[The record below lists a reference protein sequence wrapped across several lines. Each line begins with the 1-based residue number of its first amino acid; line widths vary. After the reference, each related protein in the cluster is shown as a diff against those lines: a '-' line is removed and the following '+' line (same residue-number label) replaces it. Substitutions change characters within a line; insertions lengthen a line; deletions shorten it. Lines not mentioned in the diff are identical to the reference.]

1 MALLPDTSNAPNGT
15 TIQVSTQETYPNKT
29 YKMRIEEKRIE
40 GTITDELDAVRQAV
54 YKILNTERYRY
65 VIYDWNYGVELDE
78 LFGKPIPYVWPEIP
92 RRIRE
97 ALIQDDRISDV
108 INFDLTYTKDG
119 NVTAKFTVITIYG
132 ELEAEKEVR
141 IRV

>member
-1 MALLPDTSNAPNGT
+1 
-15 TIQVSTQETYPNKT
+15 
-29 YKMRIEEKRIE
+29 MRIEEERID
-40 GTITDELDAVRQAV
+40 GTVTDELDAVRQAV

-78 LFGKPIPYVWPEIP
+78 LFGKPIPYVLPEIP

-119 NVTAKFTVITIYG
+119 NVTAKFTVVTTYG
-132 ELEAEKEVR
+132 DLAAEKEVR